1 MFSSSI
7 VKNKRKLRGKF
18 VIIFSSS
25 DGIIL
30 IGVKPAHRRSAP
42 LIHISI
48 MHAKAKIS
56 LQLLFMSYSNNKFY
70 HCTQR
75 R

>member
-1 MFSSSI
+1 MEKQTHLIILIPINNHVQFLNS
-7 VKNKRKLRGKF
+7 KNKRKLRSKF
-18 VIIFSSS
+18 VINFSSS

-56 LQLLFMSYSNNKFY
+56 L
-70 HCTQR
+70 
-75 R
+75 

>member
-1 MFSSSI
+1 MEKQTHLIILIPINNHVQFLNS
-7 VKNKRKLRGKF
+7 KNKRKLRSKF
-18 VIIFSSS
+18 VINFSS

-30 IGVKPAHRRSAP
+30 IGVKPANRRSAP

-56 LQLLFMSYSNNKFY
+56 L
-70 HCTQR
+70 
-75 R
+75 